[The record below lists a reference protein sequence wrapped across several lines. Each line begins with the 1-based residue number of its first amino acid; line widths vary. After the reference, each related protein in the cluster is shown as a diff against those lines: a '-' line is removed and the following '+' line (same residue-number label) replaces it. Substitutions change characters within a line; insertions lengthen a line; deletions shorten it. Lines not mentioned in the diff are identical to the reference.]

1 VLLPLLTSLLLVL
14 PTFSNP
20 GATSQS
26 LQFENDRA
34 MRVELVFAEGTG
46 GVPLPIRLHGIDT
59 DRNVVVCDTSA
70 CLQPRIVH
78 VPARTIVDVEAP
90 TNESGVPILGV
101 MENGSVANRCCERNT
116 SAVIAAV
123 VTDTIAP
130 ASLPGERN
138 GDVVSVTPVGRL
150 FDEHPALMATVPMMV
165 LVDGDMSHDD
175 AFFAALRQFV
185 VDGGVLSL
193 DAPQAARLGA
203 TPTTFQ
209 PSRSAP
215 ERTVADAVGTLFV
228 PSTHMLAGAVHA
240 IDGAGFVVVRPAH
253 QPLREAVAD
262 IAFVEG
268 AAHGWTRG
276 GLWLS
281 DGDVVHAVLTGLQ
294 PPLGTGTALAW
305 LLAFGVV
312 ASAAASL
319 VWRRRQLN
327 SPVHAALVV
336 FGLAVGSAVVATT
349 VATLTATTRRTE
361 LVVHGPGA
369 KAHTRTT
376 VRAAVNDVDTP
387 TASIAFA
394 DAPAAFIFARGRS
407 TRTGADVAAVG
418 IWHDI
423 DQSNGWLEQR
433 WDGVQYTHTNHFSHD
448 VTLVGS
454 GIARTLPAKATVTD
468 WMSSD
473 NGLKTTEPSQQAMN
487 VAWALA
493 SRFDATMAVYVDNAG
508 ISHVVVGTAR

>member
-1 VLLPLLTSLLLVL
+1 MLLPLLTSLLLV
-14 PTFSNP
+14 PAFSNP

-26 LQFENDRA
+26 LQFENNRA
-34 MRVELVFAEGTG
+34 MRVELVFADGTG

-59 DRNVVVCDTSA
+59 DRDVVVCDTSA

-78 VPARTIVDVEAP
+78 VPANVIVDVDAP
-90 TNESGVPILGV
+90 TNESGLPILGV
-101 MENGSVANRCCERNT
+101 MEDGAVANRCCQRTTN
-116 SAVIAAV
+116 AIIAAV

-130 ASLPGERN
+130 GSLPSEHN

-150 FDEHPALMATVPMMV
+150 FDEHPGLMSTVPMIA

-193 DAPQAARLGA
+193 DGPQAARLGA
-203 TPTTFQ
+203 TPTTLHL
-209 PSRSAP
+209 SRSAP
-215 ERTVADAVGTLFV
+215 ERTVADALGTLFV
-228 PSTHMLAGAVHA
+228 PSTHILAGAVHG

-281 DGDVVHAVLTGLQ
+281 DGDVLHAVLTGLQ
-294 PPLGTGTALAW
+294 PPLATGTAVAW

-312 ASAAASL
+312 ASAAARL
-319 VWRRRQLN
+319 VWRRQQPN
-327 SPVHAALVV
+327 SPVKAALVV
-336 FGLAVGSAVVATT
+336 FGLAICSVVSAATIAT
-349 VATLTATTRRTE
+349 VTATTRRTE
-361 LVVHGPGA
+361 VVVHGPGA
-369 KAHTRTT
+369 TSHTRTT

-387 TASIAFA
+387 TASIAFV
-394 DAPAAFIFARGRS
+394 DAPTAFIFTRGHS
-407 TRTGADVAAVG
+407 ARTGADVAAVG
-418 IWHDI
+418 IWHEL

-433 WDGVQYTHTNHFSHD
+433 WDGLQYTFINHFSHD
-448 VTLVGS
+448 VTLIGN
-454 GIARTLPAKATVTD
+454 GLARTLPANATVTD
-468 WMSSD
+468 WMSSA
-473 NGLKTTEPSQQAMN
+473 NALETVEPSVQVTN
-487 VAWALA
+487 VASALG
-493 SRFDATMAVYVDNAG
+493 SRFGSTMAVYVDNAG
-508 ISHVVVGTAR
+508 VSHVVVGTAR